1 MSQLALAAS
10 CKAFEEAVSTHCGR
24 HVPVQA
30 QPFLSS
36 PVGQPVSQYDLR
48 IVIEQLTQQLLKLD
62 NVEGGGEIRAA
73 RKSQIARIESLA
85 DALER
90 LKS

>member
-1 MSQLALAAS
+1 MWSRDEHS
-10 CKAFEEAVSTHCGR
+10 CVTNIADWQIGTEAQCDM
-24 HVPVQA
+24 QA
-30 QPFLSS
+30 HPILSS
-36 PVGQPVSQYDLR
+36 PVGQPVNQYELR
-48 IVIEQLTQQLLKLD
+48 GLIEQLTQQLFKLD
-62 NVEGGGEIRAA
+62 NVEGGGEIRTA